1 MPAIAASTAAL
12 NGVHHAMPWVFLALA
27 MGCLAIAMKS
37 QSMSIALIALL
48 ASLGF
53 MLFAALG
60 WISGRIQG
68 RTQPAAAVLTPDAI
82 ALIRKARE
90 RQDASAAPAA
100 EADDDGAPEHAVED
114 GRREPG

>member
-1 MPAIAASTAAL
+1 
-12 NGVHHAMPWVFLALA
+12 MPWVFLALA
-27 MGCLAIAMKS
+27 VGCLAIAMKS

-68 RTQPAAAVLTPDAI
+68 RTQPAAAVLSPEAI
-82 ALIRKARE
+82 ALMRKARE
-90 RQDASAAPAA
+90 KREGASDTNASSAAETGA
-100 EADDDGAPEHAVED
+100 EARANPDDGADAEVDQGDAED
-114 GRREPG
+114 RAREARR